1 MNGFKKTL
9 KMKYTCPLLFTAD
22 YIDEKFSISILIP
35 KKSKAD
41 FTEFDFRS
49 FR

>member
-1 MNGFKKTL
+1 ME
-9 KMKYTCPLLFTAD
+9 YTRPLLFSAD

-35 KKSKAD
+35 IKSNAD
-41 FTEFDFRS
+41 YTEFDFRS